1 MNNLQAFFAQ
11 NVQAEITDDFIVSDR
26 FKDEAGKPIPWKL
39 RSMTE
44 GENEAIRKSA
54 TKRVKVKGRGY
65 MPEINQEEYLAKLVI
80 SSVVYP
86 NLKDAELQKSYGVMG
101 AESLLKKMLFPG
113 EYGELLSK
121 VQEVNG
127 FDKDLNE
134 MVDEVKN

>member
-11 NVQAEITDDFIVSDR
+11 NVQAEITEDFIVSDR
-26 FKDEAGKPIPWKL
+26 FKDEGGKPIPWKL

-80 SSVVYP
+80 SSVVFP

-101 AESLLKKMLFPG
+101 AEALLKKMLFPG
-113 EYGELLSK
+113 EYGELLGK